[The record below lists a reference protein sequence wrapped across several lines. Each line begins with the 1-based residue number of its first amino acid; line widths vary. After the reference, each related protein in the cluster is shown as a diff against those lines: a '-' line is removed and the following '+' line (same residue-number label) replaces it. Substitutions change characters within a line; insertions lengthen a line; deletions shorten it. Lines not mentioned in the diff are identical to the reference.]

1 MVEID
6 CAPCNSTGEV
16 YVTYSTMVTL
26 HYEDGTEDEYEE
38 EFRDGS
44 VPCDCCGGGGID
56 EEQCGECEG
65 SGLPA

>member
-1 MVEID
+1 
-6 CAPCNSTGEV
+6 
-16 YVTYSTMVTL
+16 MVTL

-38 EFRDGS
+38 ESRDGS

-56 EEQCGECEG
+56 EEQCGECEV